1 MIKMLKIFILGL
13 IAFPVSTIAQSL
25 EANWQCVAAIVEY
38 THVAREAESPEDF
51 ETGSNAV
58 TVSWPSSA
66 EPVLTRTV
74 KEYAIGDTVIV
85 NLVPLINPDLLDLFG
100 VNMNVD
106 LYDTDQQSDDPIIPT
121 YNFSINSGST
131 YPTTEAENCSTYSTV
146 PAVQE
151 IGNWSSGSGVASEDD
166 MSYTM
171 GWGITL
177 SGVFAQFL
185 AADIAGG
192 ELGTEYGPGT
202 PMENWGMVKVDYN
215 DVSTNQGRVPT
226 NLEIYWE
233 ANDGF
238 DTGLGVNDD
247 GQLNDFFGVFASPG
261 DTVTIDNMEEYLA
274 YQHPDPSLWYNL
286 AWTGGDDYFNTIPMI
301 GGAGDP
307 IDPED
312 PETFTIDPATGEM
325 MPNGT
330 ILAFKGY
337 LFDPV
342 GGDGVPFN
350 GDEPLAPTGYFFTHN
365 FMIAAGTFTGVLEA
379 QLAAGAELVDA
390 LSAAATAT
398 ASPFVLDEDDWTAEA
413 LGSQTGQALAAA
425 YTECITA
432 AAGDASQCSYILE
445 SGPTATLNNV
455 KDACS
460 YIDDD
465 GMTMF
470 DGRVDDSG
478 YDLGFVD
485 EDGEVA
491 PNGRLVFEVDNNCII
506 DNTTQRVRTH
516 WVNTGYDPAEID
528 ESAPMADKFEL
539 MGNYPNPFNP
549 ETKIRFATE
558 RNSNVEVTIYSLL
571 GEKVNTIQNG
581 PMNAGTYN
589 ITWYGQDLSGNKV
602 PSGVYFYEVRSDN
615 RTAKGKML
623 LLK

>member
-13 IAFPVSTIAQSL
+13 IAFPVCTIAQSL

-74 KEYAIGDTVIV
+74 KEFAIGDTVIV
-85 NLVPLINPDLLDLFG
+85 NLVPLVNPDLLTLFG

-106 LYDTDQQSDDPIIPT
+106 LYDTEQMSSDGVP
-121 YNFSINSGST
+121 YNFSINNGST
-131 YPTTEAENCSTYSTV
+131 YPTTEAANCSTYSTV

-151 IGNWSSGSGVASEDD
+151 IGNWASGSGVPSEDD
-166 MSYTM
+166 LSYTM

-177 SGVFAQFL
+177 SSVFAQFN

-192 ELGTEYGPGT
+192 ELGTDYGPGT

-233 ANDGF
+233 ANDGS

-247 GQLNDFFGVFASPG
+247 GQLNDFFGIFASPG

-274 YQHPDPSLWYNL
+274 YLHPDPSLWENL

-301 GGAGDP
+301 GGAGNP

-325 MPNGT
+325 MPIGT

-413 LGSQTGQALAAA
+413 LGGQTGQALAAA

-432 AAGDASQCSYILE
+432 AAGDAAQCSYILE
-445 SGPTATLNNV
+445 SGPTVTLNNV

-478 YDLGFVD
+478 YDFGFED

-506 DNTTQRVRTH
+506 DNTTQRVRTF
-516 WVNTGYDPAEID
+516 WANTAFMELD

-549 ETKIRFATE
+549 ETKIRFSTE

-571 GEKVNTIQNG
+571 GEKVNTIQNS
-581 PMNAGTYN
+581 PLNAGTYN
-589 ITWYGQDLSGNKV
+589 ISWYGQDQNGNKV

-615 RTAKGKML
+615 RTARGKML

>member
-1 MIKMLKIFILGL
+1 MIKMLKMFILVL
-13 IAFPVSTIAQSL
+13 IAFPVATIAQSL

-38 THVAREAESPEDF
+38 THVAREFESPEDF

-58 TVSWPSSA
+58 TVTWTDPDNNLA
-66 EPVLTRTV
+66 PLTRTI

-85 NLVPLINPDLLDLFG
+85 NLVPLVNPDLLTLSG
-100 VNMNVD
+100 VSMNVD
-106 LYDTDQQSDDPIIPT
+106 LYDAEQQSEDGP
-121 YNFSINSGST
+121 YNFSINNGST
-131 YPTTEAENCSTYSTV
+131 YPTTEADNCSTYSTV
-146 PAVQE
+146 PPVQE
-151 IGNWSSGSGVASEDD
+151 VGNWASGSGVASEDD

-177 SGVFAQFL
+177 SSVFAQFN

-192 ELGTEYGPGT
+192 ELGTDYGPGT

-233 ANDGF
+233 ANDGS
-238 DTGLGVNDD
+238 DTGLGINDD

-261 DTVTIDNMEEYLA
+261 DTVTVDNMESYLENL
-274 YQHPDPSLWYNL
+274 HPDTSLWHNL
-286 AWTGGDDYFNTIPMI
+286 GWTGSGEYFNTIPMI
-301 GGAGDP
+301 GGTGNTVNPDDESSYVVDPFTGDLLP
-307 IDPED
+307 S
-312 PETFTIDPATGEM
+312 
-325 MPNGT
+325 GT
-330 ILAFKGY
+330 ILAFDGY

-342 GGDGVPFN
+342 GEDGVPFN

-365 FMIAAGTFTGVLEA
+365 FMMAAGTFTVVLEA
-379 QLAAGAELVDA
+379 NLAQGTVLVDA

-398 ASPFVLDEDDWTAEA
+398 AMPYVEDGDEWTAEA
-413 LGSQTGQALAAA
+413 LGSQVAQALDAA
-425 YTECITA
+425 YTECVTG
-432 AAGDASQCSYILE
+432 AAGDASQCGYILE
-445 SGPTATLNNV
+445 SGPTVTLNNV

-460 YIDDD
+460 YVDED
-465 GMTMF
+465 GMVTF

-478 YDLGFVD
+478 WDHGSTD
-485 EDGEVA
+485 EDGEVMA
-491 PNGRLVFEVDNNCII
+491 NGRLVFEVDNSCIV
-506 DNTTQRVRTH
+506 DNTTQRVRTF
-516 WVNTGYDPAEID
+516 WANTAFMELD
-528 ESAPMADKFEL
+528 ESAPVADKFEL

-549 ETKIRFATE
+549 ETKIRFSTE

-571 GEKVNTIQNG
+571 GEKVNTIQDS
-581 PMNAGTYN
+581 PLNAGTYN
-589 ITWYGQDLSGNKV
+589 ISWYGQDQNGNKV

>member
-1 MIKMLKIFILGL
+1 MIKMLKLLIPVL
-13 IAFPVSTIAQSL
+13 IAFSTSTIAQSL

-66 EPVLTRTV
+66 EPVLTRTI
-74 KEYAIGDTVIV
+74 KEYAIGDTVTV
-85 NLVPLINPDLLDLFG
+85 NLVPLINPDLLALFG

-106 LYDTDQQSDDPIIPT
+106 LYDTDQQSDDPLIPT

-131 YPTTEAENCSTYSTV
+131 YPTTEAQNCSTYATV

-177 SGVFAQFL
+177 SSVFAQFL

-192 ELGTEYGPGT
+192 ELGTDYGQGT

-233 ANDGF
+233 ANDGS

-261 DTVTIDNMEEYLA
+261 DTVTIDNMESYLENL
-274 YQHPDPSLWYNL
+274 HPDTSVWYNL
-286 AWTGGDDYFNTIPMI
+286 GWTGSGEYFNTIPMI
-301 GGAGDP
+301 GGAGNP

-312 PETFTIDPATGEM
+312 PETFVIDPATGEM
-325 MPNGT
+325 MPTGT
-330 ILAFKGY
+330 ILAYKGY

-342 GGDGVPFN
+342 GADGVPFN

-365 FMIAAGTFTGVLEA
+365 FMVAAGTFEGTLNA
-379 QLAAGAELVDA
+379 QLGAGAELVDA
-390 LSAAATAT
+390 LSAASTAV
-398 ASPFVLDEDDWTAEA
+398 ASPFVEDGDQWTAEA

-432 AAGDASQCSYILE
+432 AGGDASQCSFILE
-445 SGPTATLNNV
+445 SGATVTLNNV

-460 YIDDD
+460 YLDEDE
-465 GMTMF
+465 MVTF

-478 YDLGFVD
+478 HDYGSVD

-491 PNGRLVFEVDNNCII
+491 ANGRLVFEVDNNCII

-516 WVNTGYDPAEID
+516 WVNTATTEID

-549 ETKIRFATE
+549 ETKIRFSTE
-558 RNSNVEVTIYSLL
+558 RNSNVEITIYSLL
-571 GEKVNTIQNG
+571 GEKINTIQNG

-589 ITWYGQDLSGNKV
+589 ITWFGQDLNGNKV

-615 RTAKGKML
+615 RTARGKML

>member
-13 IAFPVSTIAQSL
+13 IAFPVSIIAQSL

-38 THVAREAESPEDF
+38 TNVAREFESPDDF

-74 KEYAIGDTVIV
+74 KEYAIGDTVTV
-85 NLVPLINPDLLDLFG
+85 QLVPLINPDLLTLFG

-106 LYDTDQQSDDPIIPT
+106 LYDTEQITTGGVP
-121 YNFSINSGST
+121 YNFSINNGST
-131 YPTTEAENCSTYSTV
+131 YPTTEAQNCSTYSTV
-146 PAVQE
+146 PPVQE
-151 IGNWSSGSGVASEDD
+151 IGNWASGSGVASEDD
-166 MSYTM
+166 LSYTM

-177 SGVFAQFL
+177 SSVFAQFN

-192 ELGTEYGPGT
+192 ELGTDYGPGT
-202 PMENWGMVKVDYN
+202 PMENWGMVKVDYD

-233 ANDGF
+233 ANDGS

-247 GQLNDFFGVFASPG
+247 GQLNDFFGIFASPG

-274 YQHPDPSLWYNL
+274 YLHPDPSLWENL

-301 GGAGDP
+301 GGAGNP

-325 MPNGT
+325 MPIGT

-342 GGDGVPFN
+342 GEDGVPFN

-379 QLAAGAELVDA
+379 QLDAGAELVDA

-413 LGSQTGQALAAA
+413 LGGQTGQALAAA

-445 SGPTATLNNV
+445 SGPTVTLNNV

-478 YDLGFVD
+478 YDFGFED

-516 WVNTGYDPAEID
+516 WVNTIFMELD
-528 ESAPMADKFEL
+528 ESAPVADKFEL

-549 ETKIRFATE
+549 ETKIRFSTE

-589 ITWYGQDLSGNKV
+589 ITWYGQDISGNKV